1 MSYRYF
7 KPKSFHVG
15 RHLIV
20 SCGSTRQLKAYG
32 PNFSDLDLKVLKRR
46 TNKRQSND
54 KVEIRKFTFNLNPRV
69 IFSFKKSGNEE
80 MNIENVSNLN
90 YLS

>member
-46 TNKRQSND
+46 TNKR
-54 KVEIRKFTFNLNPRV
+54 
-69 IFSFKKSGNEE
+69 
-80 MNIENVSNLN
+80 
-90 YLS
+90 